1 MSYFRLQV
9 RPRLTPFILL
19 HQAHMAPFFAD
30 DTLMKFEK
38 KKRKITYNTL
48 ISTKKKKNRERTMPS
63 KHNMTKVLNYV
74 PIGKCASWHSV
85 ICKRVLI
92 YTVNLACITFSTCA
106 DTSRGPV
113 NTITC
118 EN

>member
-38 KKRKITYNTL
+38 KKREKLHTT
-48 ISTKKKKNRERTMPS
+48 
-63 KHNMTKVLNYV
+63 H
-74 PIGKCASWHSV
+74 
-85 ICKRVLI
+85 
-92 YTVNLACITFSTCA
+92 
-106 DTSRGPV
+106 
-113 NTITC
+113 
-118 EN
+118 